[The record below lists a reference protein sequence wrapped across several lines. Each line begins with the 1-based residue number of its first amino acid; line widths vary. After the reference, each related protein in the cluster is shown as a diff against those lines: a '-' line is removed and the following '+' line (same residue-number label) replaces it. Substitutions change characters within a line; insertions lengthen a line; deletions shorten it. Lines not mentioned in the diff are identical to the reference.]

1 MPNPHD
7 ESPFAAIPEAIQDY
21 KDGKFVIIVDDEERE
36 NEGDLCMACEF
47 VTPEAVTFMARE
59 GCGLI
64 CVPMLGSRLDE
75 LKLAKPAFPTG
86 PDIAQAIRAGRI
98 DCGIATRSVARS
110 AGLDFLP
117 LAWERF
123 DLVLR
128 QRDYFMKGPQAL
140 FDFMREASF
149 RDRAAELGGYDVSDT
164 GAVRLVN

>member
-1 MPNPHD
+1 LARAGI
-7 ESPFAAIPEAIQDY
+7 AA
-21 KDGKFVIIVDDEERE
+21 
-36 NEGDLCMACEF
+36 
-47 VTPEAVTFMARE
+47 
-59 GCGLI
+59 
-64 CVPMLGSRLDE
+64 DE

-98 DCGIATRSVARS
+98 DCGIATRSVAKS

-123 DLVLR
+123 DLVMR

-140 FDFMREASF
+140 FGFMREAGF
-149 RDRAAELGGYDVSDT
+149 AERAAELGGYDVGDA